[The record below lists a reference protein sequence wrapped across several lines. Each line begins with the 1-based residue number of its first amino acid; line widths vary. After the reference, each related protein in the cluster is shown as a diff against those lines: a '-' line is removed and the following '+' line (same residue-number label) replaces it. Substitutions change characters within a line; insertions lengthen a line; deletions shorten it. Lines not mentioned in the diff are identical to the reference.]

1 MNRNLPAILLFLL
14 LPIAVLSSAAFGAAD
29 ISILTVI
36 RAILDGLGFIDSG
49 ISETAKLILF
59 QIRFPRIM
67 LAAVTGAGLATA
79 GVVFQAVFQN
89 PLAEP
94 YLLGI
99 SSGAS
104 LGATVAIIFG
114 IEAVAAGV
122 GAITFAAFLGSL
134 LTILLVLMIG
144 GRTGGDFGSLLL
156 GGIAIG
162 YIFQAAISFL
172 MMLNRD
178 QTDRIVFWMM
188 GSFAS
193 ATWMKVGVSFLVVFI
208 SIILINMNSVKL
220 NIISLG
226 ADEAHSLGVN
236 PERTGLFF
244 LAVSCLLTAAV
255 VSVSGIIGFVG
266 LIVPHL
272 LRLFTGADH
281 RKLLP
286 ASAAGGACLMII
298 ADIAARSLMVPK
310 EIPVGVITAL
320 IGGPFFL
327 IMLRKQRRKSL

>member
-1 MNRNLPAILLFLL
+1 MNRNLPAIVLFTA
-14 LPIAVLSSAAFGAAD
+14 LPAAILASAAFGAAD
-29 ISILTVI
+29 ISMLTAI
-36 RAILDGLGFIDSG
+36 RAVLDRFGLIDAD
-49 ISETAKLILF
+49 ISDTVRLILF
-59 QIRFPRIM
+59 RIRFPRIL

-79 GVVFQAVFQN
+79 GAVFQAVFQN

-104 LGATVAIIFG
+104 LGATIAIIFG
-114 IEAVAAGV
+114 FEAVAAGL
-122 GAITFAAFLGSL
+122 GAITFAAFLGSM
-134 LTILLVLMIG
+134 LTIFLVLMIS
-144 GRTGGDFGSLLL
+144 GRTGGSFAGILL

-193 ATWMKVGVSFLVVFI
+193 ATWLKVGISAAVVII

-226 ADEAHSLGVN
+226 SDEAHSLGIN
-236 PERTGLFF
+236 PARTGIFF
-244 LAVSCLLTAAV
+244 LVISCLLTSAV

-298 ADIAARSLMVPK
+298 ADIAARSMMAPM

-327 IMLRKQRRKSL
+327 LMLRKRRRESR

>member
-1 MNRNLPAILLFLL
+1 MKRNLPTLLLFLL
-14 LPIAVLSSAAFGAAD
+14 IPVAILASAAFGAAD
-29 ISILTVI
+29 ISFLTAL
-36 RAILDGLGFIDSG
+36 RAVAGRLGFIETG
-49 ISETAKLILF
+49 ISETTKLILF
-59 QIRFPRIM
+59 QIRFPRII

-79 GVVFQAVFQN
+79 GAVFQAVFQN

-104 LGATVAIIFG
+104 LGATIAIIFG
-114 IEAVAAGV
+114 IEAVAAGI
-122 GAITFAAFLGSL
+122 GAITFAAFLGSI
-134 LTILLVLMIG
+134 LTILLVLMISGRSG
-144 GRTGGDFGSLLL
+144 GSFGSLLL

-193 ATWMKVGVSFLVVFI
+193 ASWLKVAVSLILVVI

-226 ADEAHSLGVN
+226 ADEAHSLGIN
-236 PERTGLFF
+236 PGRTGIFF
-244 LAVSCLLTAAV
+244 LIISCLLTATV

-266 LIVPHL
+266 LLVPHL
-272 LRLFTGADH
+272 VRLFTGADH

-286 ASAAGGACLMII
+286 ASAAGGALLMIV
-298 ADIAARSLMVPK
+298 ADIAARSLMAPK

-327 IMLRKQRRKSL
+327 VMLRRRRRASI

>member
-1 MNRNLPAILLFLL
+1 MNKNLPAILLFLL
-14 LPIAVLSSAAFGAAD
+14 LPAAMMTSAVFGAAD
-29 ISILTVI
+29 ISVLTVI
-36 RAILDGLGFIDSG
+36 RAILDQLGFIDADIPGSV
-49 ISETAKLILF
+49 SLILF
-59 QIRFPRIM
+59 KIRFPRII

-79 GVVFQAVFQN
+79 GAVFQAVFQN

-104 LGATVAIIFG
+104 LGATIAIIFG
-114 IEAVAAGV
+114 IEAVASGI
-122 GAITFAAFLGSL
+122 GAITFAAFLGSM
-134 LTILLVLMIG
+134 LTILLVLIIS
-144 GRTGGDFGSLLL
+144 GRTGGGFSGLLL

-193 ATWMKVGVSFLVVFI
+193 ATWLKVGVSFLIVLI
-208 SIILINMNSVKL
+208 SIVLININSVKL

-226 ADEAHSLGVN
+226 ADEAHSLGIN
-236 PERTGLFF
+236 PGRTGIFF
-244 LAVSCLLTAAV
+244 LLISCLLTAAV

-281 RKLLP
+281 RKLIP
-286 ASAAGGACLMII
+286 ASAAGGALLMII
-298 ADIAARSLMVPK
+298 ADIAARSLMAPK

-327 IMLRKQRRKSL
+327 LMLRKRRRDSV